1 MRPVSI
7 FLALTM
13 TCLSAASVRAD
24 AVREAPQ
31 RVVSINLCSD
41 ILAAELAAPGTLKS
55 VFRLGRDPHDSAVAH
70 LLQDVPPNDGRI
82 EDILPF
88 APDLVLAHRYTS
100 PFTLDLLRRIGVPV
114 VTVKDARTFADIRDN
129 IEIVAAALG
138 REAEGAALL
147 ARFDAEMEAA
157 RRDGSAR
164 PTAILYQDLG
174 GAVVPNSILGY
185 ILAHTGFDNVIVE
198 DNPVGLVYPGIED
211 VIAMRPELMAIGIYR
226 PGQPSQASALLQHP
240 ALKLYRGRYAHEVD
254 LPARDWNCSTRFVTA
269 IAARLAAAHDEMTKQ
284 KASHFLPTLPRL
296 STLVDKPPR
305 TREDQ
310 KIAAQRKFFGAEA
323 EGTSASTQSQRVNR

>member
-1 MRPVSI
+1 MTRISMAL
-7 FLALTM
+7 LAALA
-13 TCLSAASVRAD
+13 CLAAAASARA
-24 AVREAPQ
+24 EPPQ

-41 ILAAELAAPGTLKS
+41 ILAAGLAAPGTLKS

-100 PFTLDLLRRIGVPV
+100 PFTLDLLGRIGIPV

-129 IEIVAAALG
+129 IETVAAALG
-138 REAEGAALL
+138 REAEGAALV

-157 RRDGSAR
+157 RRAGPAR

-174 GAVVPNSILGY
+174 GAVVPNSILGH
-185 ILAHTGFDNVIVE
+185 ILAHTGFDNVIRAE
-198 DNPVGLVYPGIED
+198 NEIGLVYPGIED
-211 VIAMRPELMAIGIYR
+211 VIAMRPDLMAIGIYR

-240 ALKLYRGRYAHEVD
+240 ALKLYRERYAHEVD
-254 LPARDWNCSTRFVTA
+254 LPARDWNCSTPFVTA
-269 IAARLAAAHDEMTKQ
+269 IAARLAAAHDEMTEQ
-284 KASHFLPTLPRL
+284 KASHFLPTLP
-296 STLVDKPPR
+296 SG
-305 TREDQ
+305 EGQ
-310 KIAAQRKFFGAEA
+310 KIAATRKFFGAGGE
-323 EGTSASTQSQRVNR
+323 ETSASTHSQRVTQ